1 MERIRL
7 NTILMRDRRNK
18 YKTVNA
24 RLTFDLLKQIIESD
38 LFVSALVLEIHIF
51 RPKGFFFYNNVSN
64 YDVGSFDSE
73 NQSEA

>member
-18 YKTVNA
+18 TLNA

-38 LFVSALVLEIHIF
+38 LFVIGGNLSIQIF
-51 RPKGFFFYNNVSN
+51 CIVGIFFFFFKFV
-64 YDVGSFDSE
+64 DSFFFLH
-73 NQSEA
+73 